1 MSKGRPKKEPIL
13 PDLVDDSNNKQQIK
27 GRLYPKE
34 KELLIKKLEKRGYSS
49 VADWIE
55 SEAEKVILDRD
66 IEERKEEIEREI
78 ENKQRDLEELRE
90 ELENL
95 NKQVESREDR
105 LEEVLDEIER
115 DLTKLHKKHKGQIPR
130 PDHSKFV
137 RRAPDKYGIR
147 WVKEEEANLVLGQE
161 VSKDLESKREGQ
173 KFANAVLDRWKE
185 EELIDLK
192 RGD

>member
-13 PDLVDDSNNKQQIK
+13 PDLVDDSNNRQQIK

-34 KELLIKKLEKRGYSS
+34 KELLMKKLEKRGYSS
-49 VADWIE
+49 VAEWIE

-78 ENKQRDLEELRE
+78 ESKQSDLEELRE
-90 ELENL
+90 ELKDL
-95 NKQVESREDR
+95 NKQVKSRENR
-105 LEEVLDEIER
+105 LEEVLDDIER
-115 DLTKLHKKHKGQIPR
+115 DLTKLHEENEGQIPR

-137 RRAPDKYGIR
+137 RRAPDKYGIQ

-161 VSKDLESKREGQ
+161 VSKDLKSKREAQ
-173 KFANAVLDRWKE
+173 KFAKAVLDRWKE